1 VIGRGPK
8 ARRPQEMLTN
18 LIKELNEIPEV
29 IRALATE
36 RWELEKKLLSC
47 KDDNEMVGI
56 EESLYNTDQELEWLR
71 NRHSAAATT
80 VNLLAALTTAGRTE
94 DVQSILAVL
103 EKVKQPQ
110 EQDGNQAGNQKEEKG
125 AEKDKEKEELKTCT
139 FTIRE
144 AKPGKTADTV
154 WAVAFAEDGA
164 EFKIC
169 SKNGNGKTLLE
180 AVGKRVKVRYRPM
193 GEGKLF
199 AGSVKI
205 IQK

>member
-1 VIGRGPK
+1 MMK
-8 ARRPQEMLTN
+8 N
-18 LIKELNEIPEV
+18 LVKELNEIPEV
-29 IRALATE
+29 LKTLAAE

-47 KDDNEMVGI
+47 KDDPELARL
-56 EESLYNTDQELEWLR
+56 EESLYNTDQEIEWLR
-71 NRHSAAATT
+71 SRHSAAATT

-144 AKPGKTADTV
+144 AKPGKTDGTV

-169 SKNGNGKTLLE
+169 SKNSNGKTLLE
-180 AVGKRVKVRYRPM
+180 AVGKRVKVRYRLM
-193 GEGKLF
+193 SEGKLY
-199 AGSVKI
+199 ALSVKI
-205 IQK
+205 Q

>member
-1 VIGRGPK
+1 
-8 ARRPQEMLTN
+8 MLTN

-71 NRHSAAATT
+71 NRHSADATT
-80 VNLLAALTTAGRTE
+80 VNLLAALISAGRKE

-103 EKVKQPQ
+103 EKKKKPQ
-110 EQDGNQAGNQKEEKG
+110 KQAGNQNAEKYE
-125 AEKDKEKEELKTCT
+125 EKDKEKEELKTGT
-139 FTIRE
+139 FTIRD
-144 AKPGKTADTV
+144 AKPGKTDGTV

-180 AVGKRVKVRYRPM
+180 AGK
-193 GEGKLF
+193 EGQGQVSP
-199 AGSVKI
+199 AGRRQTVCRKR
-205 IQK
+205 